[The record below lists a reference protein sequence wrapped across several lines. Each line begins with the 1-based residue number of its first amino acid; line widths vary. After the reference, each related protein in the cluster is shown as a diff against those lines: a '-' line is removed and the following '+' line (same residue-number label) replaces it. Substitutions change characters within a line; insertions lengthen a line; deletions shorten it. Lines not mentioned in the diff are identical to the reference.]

1 MLKRDY
7 LLKQIE
13 EFGKVLAQAL
23 SYKKEHNYLKYE
35 LELSLALKKF
45 SDQNLIDLENQDI
58 EEFQTKLTAQGN
70 LDLSQKKI
78 IATVLFEK
86 MTYYEEHF
94 QYKHAD
100 NLKMKC
106 VLLYEDIQMNGTEN
120 EYDLDVHYKL
130 SYLRKMND

>member
-13 EFGKVLAQAL
+13 EFGKVLSQVL

-35 LELSLALKKF
+35 LEISLALKKF
-45 SDQNLIDLENQDI
+45 SDQDLIELENLDI
-58 EEFQTKLTAQGN
+58 EAFQTKLTAHGK
-70 LDLSQKKI
+70 LDLTQKKI

-94 QYKHAD
+94 QLTHAYD
-100 NLKMKC
+100 LKKKC
-106 VLLYEDIQMNGTEN
+106 VLLYEDLQKNGTEN

>member
-13 EFGKVLAQAL
+13 EFGKVLSQVL

-35 LELSLALKKF
+35 MEISLALKKF
-45 SDQNLIDLENQDI
+45 SDQDLFELENMEI
-58 EEFQTKLTAQGN
+58 EAFQTKLTAQGK
-70 LDLSQKKI
+70 LDLTQKKL

-94 QYKHAD
+94 QLDPSY
-100 NLKMKC
+100 NLKKKC
-106 VLLYEDIQMNGTEN
+106 VLLYEDLQKNGTEN

-130 SYLRKMND
+130 SYLRTLSD